1 MDILNKKQYYKNFL
15 TRGRFVFIIL
25 SALLLLTASTCK
37 NRHQRPIASDRE
49 VKQYK
54 EPLVNVNRQLVEKD
68 RILIEKYAE
77 RRNWDMQES
86 ETGLF
91 YLVDGKGS
99 GDAAIEGDMVTITYN
114 LSLLD
119 GTLCYSTDS
128 LGAESFVV
136 GHEDVESGLDEGVR
150 LMRKGDRAKL
160 IIPPHLAH
168 GLLGDQDKI
177 PPRSIILIELNM
189 VDIRRF

>member
-1 MDILNKKQYYKNFL
+1 MDEKVKRSLNKSLFRLRLVYL
-15 TRGRFVFIIL
+15 IL
-25 SALLLLTASTCK
+25 PMLLLLTASTCK
-37 NRHQRPIASDRE
+37 NRYRQPAVSDQE
-49 VKQYK
+49 LNQYK

-77 RRNWDMQES
+77 RRNWDMQGS
-86 ETGLF
+86 ETGMY
-91 YLVDGKGS
+91 YLIDSTGS
-99 GDAAIEGDMVTITYN
+99 GDVVQDGDLVTITYN

-150 LMRKGDRAKL
+150 LMRKGDKAKL

-177 PPRSIILIELNM
+177 PPRSIILIELEM
-189 VDIRRF
+189 VDIRRY